1 MARIHIVESDDTLS
15 EIARTYYGDASLYQ
29 KLAEYNGIVSPNLI
43 IIGQVLEIPPK
54 AKLLR
59 GIPEPPER
67 DRSIICPHGLEQ
79 IIKTFGNIHRYVT
92 ADGTLKPSW
101 EAEHLGRVKL
111 PFAIPLS
118 WDRARYVTRLYCHIK
133 LKDVFRAVFDEI
145 AANDLSNKIISYG
158 GCFNYRVIRNS
169 SKLST
174 HSWGIA
180 IDLNPET
187 NRTGT
192 PGDMEPQIVAVFKQY
207 GFKWGGDWTGRRKD
221 PMHFQYCSG
230 Y

>member
-15 EIARTYYGDASLYQ
+15 EIARTYYGDVSLYQ
-29 KLAEYNGIVSPNLI
+29 KLAEYNGIVDPNLI

-54 AKLLR
+54 AELLR
-59 GIPEPPER
+59 GIPEPPKQ
-67 DRSIICPHGLEQ
+67 DHGIICPHGLEQ

-118 WDRARYVTRLYCHIK
+118 WDRARNVTRLYCHNK
-133 LKDVFRAVFDEI
+133 LRDVFRAVFEEL
-145 AANDLSNKIISYG
+145 ATRGLCNKIISYG
-158 GCFNYRVIRNS
+158 GCFNYRVTRNS

-192 PGDMEPQIVAVFKQY
+192 PGDMDPKIVAVFRQH
-207 GFKWGGDWTGRRKD
+207 GFKWGGDWLGRKD
-221 PMHFQYCSG
+221 PMHFQFCSG